1 MSAIAMF
8 TATDGSSIHLITD
21 GAYYD
26 AEGRVR
32 AIKSKVTTC
41 DRLRMA
47 VAVTGNVDSGTVARH
62 LASATTQREALQ
74 LVPSITS
81 NLHAA
86 NAYLWPHDGDAWHL
100 HLMLFVAT
108 WTEERGAEGWVC
120 ASGPEW
126 LGDGYKPGT
135 LAGVSELS
143 SPPIS
148 DSAWLAHDPEQGARR
163 VLTEQRFCTD
173 AHNGQCCVG
182 GFGEM
187 ATVDAIGVRTVR
199 LIEWPDK
206 VGERIVP
213 QGNPA

>member
-8 TATDGSSIHLITD
+8 TAADASSIYLVTD

-32 AIKSKVTTC
+32 AIKSKVTKS

-62 LASATTQREALQ
+62 LASAATQREALQ
-74 LVPSITS
+74 RVPSITS

-86 NAYLWPHDGDAWHL
+86 NAYLWPHDDAWHL

-108 WTEERGAEGWVC
+108 WSEDRGAEGWVC
-120 ASGPEW
+120 ASGRDW
-126 LGDGYKPGT
+126 LGEDYAPGS

-143 SPPIS
+143 SPPIP
-148 DSAWLAHDPEQGARR
+148 DGAWLPRDPGEGARR
-163 VLTEQRFCTD
+163 VLTAQRRCTD
-173 AHNGQCCVG
+173 VYNGQCCVG
-182 GFGEM
+182 GFGELT
-187 ATVDAIGVRTVR
+187 TVDADGARTVR
-199 LIEWPDK
+199 LLEWPDRI
-206 VGERIVP
+206 GERIGV
-213 QGNPA
+213 QGEAA